1 MKDDDLSA
9 REPKM
14 NKEFIFV
21 LRKPDGS
28 EYEQAVSANNEADAE
43 RRLKN
48 ILDVLDSRDKVVSL
62 KES

>member
-1 MKDDDLSA
+1 MK
-9 REPKM
+9 
-14 NKEFIFV
+14 KEFIFV

-28 EYEQAVSANNEADAE
+28 EYEQAVSADDEADAE

-48 ILDVLDSRDKVVSL
+48 ILDVFDSRDKVVGL